1 MVSWFHKEP
10 SMDIILIVIAFIL
23 AGWMVAPPRAE
34 ERTWLAAGVGVI
46 WGALILVGLWRGV
59 LAGYELWLILL
70 ALMAA
75 VAGLLVVWSAVNLRS
90 SKGD

>member
-1 MVSWFHKEP
+1 
-10 SMDIILIVIAFIL
+10 MDIILIIIALIL

-34 ERTWLAAGVGVI
+34 ERGWLAAGLGVI
-46 WGALILVGLWRGV
+46 WAALVIVGLWRGV
-59 LAGYELWLILL
+59 LAGFEAWLVLL

-90 SKGD
+90 THDK